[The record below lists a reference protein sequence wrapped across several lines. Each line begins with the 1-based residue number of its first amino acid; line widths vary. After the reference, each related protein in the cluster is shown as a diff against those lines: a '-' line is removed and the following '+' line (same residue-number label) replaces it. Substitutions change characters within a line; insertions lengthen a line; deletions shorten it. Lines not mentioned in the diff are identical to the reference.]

1 MSEYQEQKNFLTIL
15 KVICDKI
22 MLQHGP
28 FLKEGIYQ
36 EILFHELN
44 ELQLQPLRE
53 VVFGSYFIDSKGSKI
68 YIGSG
73 HSLRTDIEL
82 PKKKCILE
90 LKSSGNDT
98 KDENIWQLRNY
109 LEQREDMKYGIVIN
123 FVSKFGKREGNNPF
137 VQYDLLVKTDKFM
150 TERGININQYY
161 HHGPIHSIP
170 YPEKEQI
177 FLRDLEII
185 MEEID

>member
-1 MSEYQEQKNFLTIL
+1 MSEYQEQKSFLTII

-53 VVFGSYFIDSKGSKI
+53 VVFGSYFIDSKGEKI

-82 PKKKCILE
+82 LKKKCILE

-109 LEQREDMKYGIVIN
+109 LEQREDMEYGIVIN
-123 FVSKFGKREGNNPF
+123 FVSKFGKRAGNNPF
-137 VQYDLLVKTDKFM
+137 VQYDLLVKTDKFI
-150 TERGININQYY
+150 TEREININQYY
-161 HHGPIHSIP
+161 HYGPIHSNP
-170 YPEKEQI
+170 YPEKEHI
-177 FLRDLEII
+177 FLRDTEIQ

>member
-1 MSEYQEQKNFLTIL
+1 MSEYQEQKSFLTII

-53 VVFGSYFIDSKGSKI
+53 VVFGSYFIDSKGDKI

-109 LEQREDMKYGIVIN
+109 LEQREEIEYGIVIN
-123 FVSKFGKREGNNPF
+123 FVSKYGKKEGNNPYI
-137 VQYDLLVKTDKFM
+137 QYDLLVKTDKFII
-150 TERGININQYY
+150 ERGINIKKYY
-161 HHGPIHSIP
+161 HYGPIYSNS
-170 YPEKEQI
+170 YPGKEQI
-177 FLRDLEII
+177 FLMDLEVII
-185 MEEID
+185 EGVD